1 MKFRKSVKTD
11 IDNIIKIIKQAQ
23 KYFKDQGID
32 QWQNGYP
39 DISTISN
46 DIINGNS
53 YVLEKDGSIIAT
65 VVASFEK
72 EKSYDSIYEG
82 QWISN
87 GEYVVIHRVAVD
99 STYKGMGL
107 SSQIIK
113 YIEKL
118 CLQKGVY
125 SIKVDTHED
134 NLPMQKVLKKN
145 EFQYCG
151 IVYLEDKSKRIAFE
165 KVLS

>member
-11 IDNIIKIIKQAQ
+11 IDSIIKIIKQAQ
-23 KYFKDQGID
+23 KYFKEQGID

-53 YVLEKDGSIIAT
+53 YVLEKDDGIIAT

-134 NLPMQKVLKKN
+134 NLSMQKVLKKN